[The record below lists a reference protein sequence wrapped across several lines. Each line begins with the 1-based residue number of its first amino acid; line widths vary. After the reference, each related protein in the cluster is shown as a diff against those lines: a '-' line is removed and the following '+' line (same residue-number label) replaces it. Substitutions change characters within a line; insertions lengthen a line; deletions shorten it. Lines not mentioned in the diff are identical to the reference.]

1 MEQETNR
8 GLIRDMSPDGK
19 CKYALVRLDRL
30 REASPV
36 TKALGE
42 GALDQLQSMDLLEYG
57 EKGTA
62 EEFFVLKLKDRFAAR
77 AIEEYARQV
86 RVHARQFDN
95 PEWLDQFNDLMDY
108 AKSLAA
114 LADRAYVHPG
124 RKIPCTRYPE
134 TTHNGIAPEPD
145 QYDDPLPALTEQDLE
160 DRVAKKLKHVSATPK
175 PEPPTP
181 HQDHELEDDLWT
193 AGASGGGIVRS
204 CERHGGTWFNGED
217 HGGYE
222 EGELEELRE
231 KAKTHPDKYHELDRD
246 AHDTTVLG
254 KEYIWTCAGCRDEFY
269 RLQEFLWRH
278 RHTIATYLNARLKRE
293 AKEAA
298 QDLKQN
304 TIVTPEGNPD
314 TKSAT

>member
-8 GLIRDMSPDGK
+8 GLIRNMSPDGK

-42 GALDQLQSMDLLEYG
+42 GALDQIQSMDLLEYG

-62 EEFFVLKLKDRFAAR
+62 EEFFVLKLKDRFTAS
-77 AIEEYARQV
+77 AIEEYARRV
-86 RVHARQFDN
+86 RLHAREFEFRD
-95 PEWLDQFNDLMDY
+95 PEQFNNWMEYVKDLTEM
-108 AKSLAA
+108 
-114 LADRAYVHPG
+114 ADRSYG
-124 RKIPCTRYPE
+124 SQIRKFPDTCYPT
-134 TTHNGIAPEPD
+134 TTHNDIAPESIE
-145 QYDDPLPALTEQDLE
+145 PLTKQPPALTEQDLE

-181 HQDHELEDDLWT
+181 RQDHELEDDLWT